1 MTKVSF
7 LIVAGSFCASLSA
20 CGGGGTEMSV
30 DDGKG
35 GETHISMRDSKAGL
49 AAPDNLPAF
58 APLYPGA
65 RVDNVVFNAG
75 QPHKGVVAYTVKAEA
90 EDVIAFYKS
99 KGTNAG
105 LKAAQEMNTSSSRM
119 LVMAKT
125 ALGGDDIGMQVN
137 VMPSMQDQGS
147 VTVSLV
153 YSGPE

>member
-1 MTKVSF
+1 MKKLDKMIAAVCVLT
-7 LIVAGSFCASLSA
+7 LSA
-20 CGGGGTEMSV
+20 CGDGGSEIAV

-35 GETHISMRDSKAGL
+35 GETTIGISGSKTGL
-49 AAPDNLPAF
+49 AAPANLPAF

-99 KGTNAG
+99 KGTSAG

-147 VTVSLV
+147 MTVSLV